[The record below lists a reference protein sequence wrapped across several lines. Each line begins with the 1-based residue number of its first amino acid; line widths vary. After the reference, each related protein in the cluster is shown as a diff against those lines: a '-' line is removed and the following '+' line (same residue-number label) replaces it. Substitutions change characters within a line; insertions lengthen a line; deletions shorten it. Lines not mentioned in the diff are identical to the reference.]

1 VVKSGWR
8 GKRDIVDRRSEESS
22 MNSITKVSM
31 KEDVR
36 TNFAYVINIRY
47 AVHVIIDIL
56 SLTEHVKIFLPCL

>member
-8 GKRDIVDRRSEESS
+8 GKRDIVDGRSEESS

-47 AVHVIIDIL
+47 AVHVIDIL
-56 SLTEHVKIFLPCL
+56 SLTEHVKIFLPYL